1 MNSIKCLAF
10 ALVLAA
16 LSTGFAQAASRTA
29 PFIDPTVISTAYSS
43 NQADVSFSR

>member
-1 MNSIKCLAF
+1 MNSIKRLSF
-10 ALVLAA
+10 ALVIAA

-29 PFIDPTVISTAYSS
+29 PFIDPTVISTADSS

>member
-1 MNSIKCLAF
+1 MNSIKRLAL

-29 PFIDPTVISTAYSS
+29 PFVDPTVISTADST
-43 NQADVSFSR
+43 NLADVVLGR

>member
-1 MNSIKCLAF
+1 MNSIKRLAF

-29 PFIDPTVISTAYSS
+29 PFVDPTVIGTADSAS
-43 NQADVSFSR
+43 LTDVTFGR